1 VCIDLTTLYENR
13 LLDLSPVDLSISDEL
28 SEELSAKLFKVET
41 GLYGAG
47 DEKKALKEFADRLR
61 GEIEQSVKKFLT
73 SDDDK
78 QNIGLINLEEISN
91 TKATL
96 YITELYLT
104 CILHFARDNP
114 EGCPPILIV
123 VEEAHTVMPEP
134 TTMGLGD
141 YESKGLVGKI
151 AQIALQGRKYDVGLL
166 VIAQRTATVS
176 KSVLTQCNTI
186 VSFTCF
192 DDTSLGFLNN
202 IFGRTHTQLI
212 PNLPPLNAVVFG
224 KGVRT
229 ERPII
234 VQIPYSEEKA
244 KYDT

>member
-1 VCIDLTTLYENR
+1 
-13 LLDLSPVDLSISDEL
+13 
-28 SEELSAKLFKVET
+28 
-41 GLYGAG
+41 
-47 DEKKALKEFADRLR
+47 
-61 GEIEQSVKKFLT
+61 
-73 SDDDK
+73 
-78 QNIGLINLEEISN
+78 
-91 TKATL
+91 
-96 YITELYLT
+96 
-104 CILHFARDNP
+104 
-114 EGCPPILIV
+114 
-123 VEEAHTVMPEP
+123 M
-134 TTMGLGD
+134 
-141 YESKGLVGKI
+141 
-151 AQIALQGRKYDVGLL
+151 QGRKYDVGLL